1 LYYNNPL
8 LGFMDFTALK
18 DMGVQMVEEIGLK
31 TIVDKVV
38 EQSTKIVIYEVFCLA
53 HSIQLTQNIKKMINN
68 IWISVL

>member
-1 LYYNNPL
+1 
-8 LGFMDFTALK
+8 MDFTALK